1 MDMASNLNR
10 RGFLAASA
18 LLAGAGS
25 RAADARELSEK
36 QLEGIYVIMQT
47 PFHESL
53 AVDEDSLRR
62 ECDFLVKCRVHGM
75 VWPAGAGETTSLSH
89 SERVQFSKAI
99 VDEVRGRA
107 PVFIGVHGA
116 NKFEAMEYARY
127 AEKIGADGLHAMGP
141 SDDSA
146 DPEILT
152 EYFTAIA
159 SVSKLPLTVQ
169 VSTPGMTPEFM
180 MRLGQKL
187 PTFRI
192 AKLEGA
198 RPPHEVTQLVEEG
211 RRHLI
216 PSTGGGGMNLINEMA
231 RNSGGT
237 MAGAGFADIQ
247 VDIWNLYHA
256 GKHAEARQLFEKF
269 LMMAVLERETGF
281 VLQKEILRRRGGVFK
296 NVVMRRTRKF
306 TMDRGDLA
314 ELDAIMEVTKPYFRV

>member
-1 MDMASNLNR
+1 VSFTLDR
-10 RGFLAASA
+10 RSFLAASA
-18 LLAGAGS
+18 LAAAAAS
-25 RAADARELSEK
+25 RPAQARELTDR

-53 AVDEDSLRR
+53 EIDEDSLRR

-89 SERVQFSKAI
+89 AERLQFSKVI
-99 VDEVRGRA
+99 VDEVRGRT

-141 SDDSA
+141 SDDSSDA
-146 DPEILT
+146 EMLT

-159 SVSKLPLTVQ
+159 SVSKLPLSIQ
-169 VSTPGMTPEFM
+169 ESTPGMTTDFFL
-180 MRLGQKL
+180 RLGEKL

-192 AKLEGA
+192 AKIESA
-198 RPPHEVTQLVEEG
+198 NPPHEISRLVG
-211 RRHLI
+211 AGRHLI
-216 PSTGGGGMNLINEMA
+216 PSTGGGGVNLINEMS

-237 MAGAGFADIQ
+237 MAGAGFADLQ

-256 GKHAEARQLFEKF
+256 GKHAEARKVFEKF

-306 TMDRGDLA
+306 TMDREDLA
-314 ELDAIMEVTKPYFRV
+314 ELDAIMEGAKPYFRV

>member
-1 MDMASNLNR
+1 MAPAVNR

-18 LLAGAGS
+18 LLAGVAS
-25 RAADARELSEK
+25 RPAEARELTDR

-53 AVDEDSLRR
+53 EIDEDSLRR
-62 ECDFLVKCRVHGM
+62 ECDFLIKCRVHGM

-89 SERVQFSKAI
+89 SERLQFSKVI
-99 VDEVRGRA
+99 VDEVRGRT

-127 AEKIGADGLHAMGP
+127 AEKIGADGMQAMGP
-141 SDDSA
+141 SDNGS
-146 DPEILT
+146 DPEMLT

-159 SVSKLPLTVQ
+159 SVSKLPLSIQ
-169 VSTPGMTPEFM
+169 ESTPGMTADFL
-180 MRLGQKL
+180 MRLGEKL

-192 AKLEGA
+192 AKIESA
-198 RPPHEVTQLVEEG
+198 NPPHDVTRFVQQG
-211 RRHLI
+211 RHHI
-216 PSTGGGGMNLINEMA
+216 PSTGGGGVNLINEMA

-256 GKHAEARQLFEKF
+256 GKHAEARALFEKF

-281 VLQKEILRRRGGVFK
+281 VLQKEILRRRGGIFK
-296 NVVMRRTRKF
+296 NVVMRRTRKS

>member
-1 MDMASNLNR
+1 MAPTINR

-18 LLAGAGS
+18 LLAGAAS
-25 RAADARELSEK
+25 RSAEARELTDR

-53 AVDEDSLRR
+53 EIDEDSLRR

-89 SERVQFSKAI
+89 SERLQFSKVI

-127 AEKIGADGLHAMGP
+127 AEKIGADGMQAMGP
-141 SDDSA
+141 SDNSS

-159 SVSKLPLTVQ
+159 SASKLPLSIQ
-169 VSTPGMTPEFM
+169 ESTPGMTADFL
-180 MRLGQKL
+180 MRLGEKL

-192 AKLEGA
+192 AKIESA
-198 RPPHEVTQLVEEG
+198 NPPHDITRFVKQG
-211 RRHLI
+211 RRLI
-216 PSTGGGGMNLINEMA
+216 PSTGGGGLNLINEMA

-256 GKHAEARQLFEKF
+256 GKHAEARALFEKF

-281 VLQKEILRRRGGVFK
+281 VLQKEILKRRGGIFK

-306 TMDRGDLA
+306 TMDSADLA
-314 ELDAIMEVTKPYFRV
+314 ELDAIMEVTKPHFRV